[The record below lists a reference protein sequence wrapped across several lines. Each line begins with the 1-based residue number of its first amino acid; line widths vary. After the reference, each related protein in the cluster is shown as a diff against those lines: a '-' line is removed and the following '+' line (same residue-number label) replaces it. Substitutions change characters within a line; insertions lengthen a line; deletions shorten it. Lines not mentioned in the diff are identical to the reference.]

1 MEGLTTYTLGELS
14 INGKGS
20 YGIGAPAVDFSKNKY
35 MYLRITDINDDGTL
49 STSDRKSVDDP
60 EAHKYVLHKN
70 DIVFARTGNST
81 GRAYFYDERDGELVY
96 AGFLIKFSLD
106 PTKVNPKV
114 LKYYTHSKPYYDWVK
129 SFDTG
134 ATRGNINAQTF
145 ASMPITLPDK
155 ETQDRIVDI
164 LSAIDNKIRL
174 NNRINHNLEQQAQA
188 LYKSWFV
195 DFEPFRGGKFV
206 DSELGLIPEGWRVG
220 QLSEICEIVG
230 GGTPSKVKTEY
241 YTNNGIHWLTPKD
254 LSISCKK
261 FTSRGLDDITE
272 LGYKSS
278 SAKLMPKGAVLFSS
292 RAPIGYL
299 TIAKNTICTNQ
310 GFKSAVPGIAGTAF
324 LYYYLKFNTE
334 YIKTLASGST
344 FKEASGSLM
353 KSLAVVIPPKMVFD
367 KFEDVMARY
376 FDSQENIEL
385 ENSHH
390 VEVRDSLLPRLMSGK
405 LKINDLTC

>member
-1 MEGLTTYTLGELS
+1 MEEWKTYKLGELLNIKYGKDHKSLSDGLFPAYGSGGIMRMVEKPIYDKPS
-14 INGKGS
+14 ILIPRKGS
-20 YGIGAPAVDFSKNKY
+20 LNNIIYTDSPFWTVDTMFWTIIDK
-35 MYLRITDINDDGTL
+35 
-49 STSDRKSVDDP
+49 
-60 EAHKYVLHKN
+60 
-70 DIVFARTGNST
+70 DIVLPHYLYYS
-81 GRAYFYDERDGELVY
+81 
-96 AGFLIKFSLD
+96 IKD
-106 PTKVNPKV
+106 I
-114 LKYYTHSKPYYDWVK
+114 D
-129 SFDTG
+129 
-134 ATRGNINAQTF
+134 F
-145 ASMPITLPDK
+145 ASLNVGSAVPSLTCPIIEAIEVTIPSISIQQK
-155 ETQDRIVDI
+155 I
-164 LSAIDNKIRL
+164 LNCIEPIDEKISL

-195 DFEPFRGGKFV
+195 DFEPFRGEKFV